1 MAYMPGMSKAHR
13 KHIKENRGGRDDR
26 PAGTP
31 GATFKRQ
38 PKYPL
43 GKPLVV
49 AMTEGQIKS
58 QRAFD
63 WHNTSGLIYIHPN
76 DFCIGKQVWWR
87 RKGNVLIGTVVRV
100 FDDMLKPARVR
111 RDGRNY
117 TPSVYDYCD
126 KRGDKPQPLPPQGVK
141 LMQSHS
147 PASLAGMTSHN
158 SLTRPGTIQGA
169 LMGPDEYASDIDGRE
184 RPWQYTVADYDVRA
198 GRDGKFGIYTRK
210 YDVRLA
216 TFAPN
221 SAALR
226 NALARMFNAA
236 NALKQSEITKFK
248 RSKLPVGKQIALRQ
262 ADERK
267 INKGWYTCQCGQWVN
282 DKTCPCSVC
291 RRTWGVADARVKL
304 PKGHRFRYLTDG
316 AD

>member
-1 MAYMPGMSKAHR
+1 MAYIPGMSKAKRKRRLSRAAPKLNRARDGFTRRKLAEHR

-31 GATFKRQ
+31 GATKLRRT
-38 PKYPL
+38 KYPL
-43 GKPLVV
+43 GKPLYTH
-49 AMTEGQIKS
+49 MTEGRIAANAE
-58 QRAFD
+58 RPTEA
-63 WHNTSGLIYIHPN
+63 L
-76 DFCIGKQVWWR
+76 
-87 RKGNVLIGTVVRV
+87 
-100 FDDMLKPARVR
+100 
-111 RDGRNY
+111 
-117 TPSVYDYCD
+117 
-126 KRGDKPQPLPPQGVK
+126 VK
-141 LMQSHS
+141 LMQCHS
-147 PASLAGMTSHN
+147 PAALAGITSHN
-158 SLTRPGTIQGA
+158 SMTRPGTIQGA

-184 RPWQYTVADYDVRA
+184 RPWQYTVADYEVRA
-198 GRDGKFGIYTRK
+198 GRDGRFGIYTRK

-304 PKGHRFRYLTDG
+304 PKGHRFRYLADG